1 MSRKNAQKIVPAEGG
16 TAHRLGQVE
25 AYFTVRESCPRRVQ
39 PKMAFY
45 RASAAVFTGVGIAS
59 LGLSAVNECPP
70 GNFVSGCHS
79 EESRRRLTTKNL
91 IMLDQQ
97 RFFAEP
103 VLPVPGIAPGSLP
116 KGSE

>member
-1 MSRKNAQKIVPAEGG
+1 MSRKNAQKSVPAEGG

-25 AYFTVRESCPRRVQ
+25 AYFTVHESCARRVQ
-39 PKMAFY
+39 PKITFY
-45 RASAAVFTGVGIAS
+45 RASAAVFTGVGIAT
-59 LGLSAVNECPP
+59 LGLSAVNECPR

-79 EESRRRLTTKNL
+79 EESRRRWTTKNL

-103 VLPVPGIAPGSLP
+103 VLGIVPGCLP
-116 KGSE
+116 EGSE